1 MIRHLPGCPSPTRR
15 CTCGY
20 GQADPVELA
29 IARYR
34 RALAAA
40 GYDAA
45 EQDRRREERAERLGF
60 AASDAVVV
68 G

>member
-20 GQADPVELA
+20 GQADHVELA

-34 RALAAA
+34 RALAAD

-45 EQDRRREERAERLGF
+45 EQDRRRDEQAERLGF

>member
-1 MIRHLPGCPSPTRR
+1 MTAKPRPST
-15 CTCGY
+15 
-20 GQADPVELA
+20 DPVEIA

-34 RALAAA
+34 QALAAA

>member
-1 MIRHLPGCPSPTRR
+1 MILHLPGCPSPTRR

-29 IARYR
+29 VARYR
-34 RALAAA
+34 RARAAA

-45 EQDRRREERAERLGF
+45 EQDRRREARAERLGF